1 MPAPFPHHY
10 QTMLVRT
17 LASRGRV
24 EAPPRA
30 PIAGGPPPEFDG
42 DATSWSPEHLLLSS
56 IGLCLLTTFE
66 AFAARDRVAVLA
78 CEVRVHGTVDKTPH
92 GLAFTKLVAE
102 VDMEVDDVM
111 RARAT
116 LETARRHCLVS
127 NALKI
132 EPEVVASIRP
142 AQLQAG

>member
-10 QTMLVRT
+10 ETTLVRT

-24 EAPPRA
+24 EAPPRTA
-30 PIAGGPPPEFDG
+30 IAGGPSPEVDG

-78 CEVRVHGTVDKTPH
+78 CEVRVHGTVEKVAH

-102 VDMEVDDVM
+102 IDMEVDDVV
-111 RARAT
+111 RAQES

-127 NALKI
+127 NTLTI
-132 EPEVVASIRP
+132 ELEVVASIRP

>member
-1 MPAPFPHHY
+1 MPVPFPHHHE
-10 QTMLVRT
+10 TTLVRT

-24 EAPPRA
+24 EAPPRTA
-30 PIAGGPPPEFDG
+30 IAGGPPPEFDG

-66 AFAARDRVAVLA
+66 AFAARDRIGIAA
-78 CEVRVHGTVDKTPH
+78 CEIRVCGTVDKTAQ
-92 GLAFTKLVAE
+92 GLELTRLVAE
-102 VDMEVDDVM
+102 IAVEVDDPA
-111 RARAT
+111 RAAAT

-132 EPEVVASIRP
+132 EPEIVARIRP
-142 AQLQAG
+142 AHLQAG